1 MAGRTM
7 RLIGRRITQLKG
19 RHGGTRRGSGRP
31 KGAIR
36 RLSEQAIR
44 EAQQSGELPLD
55 YMLRIMRDE
64 SADDKRRD
72 LMAIAAAPYLH
83 ARLQRNLDAR
93 AGSAPLVG
101 NLIVKFGGDENK
113 ANSRKEHIA
122 EINSIKDID
131 TCSKDPA
138 VLHKPDD
145 QH

>member
-1 MAGRTM
+1 LVGRK
-7 RLIGRRITQLKG
+7 ITRLKG
-19 RHGGTRRGSGRP
+19 HGGKRRGSGRP

-36 RLSEQAIR
+36 RLSEAAIR

-64 SADDKRRD
+64 SANDARRD
-72 LMAIAAAPYLH
+72 IMAIAAAPYLH

-93 AGSAPLVG
+93 AGSVPLVG
-101 NLIVKFGGDENK
+101 NLIVKFGGDENE
-113 ANSRKEHIA
+113 ANSRKEIHIA
-122 EINSIKDID
+122 EINSIKDIG

>member
-1 MAGRTM
+1 MADRTM

-44 EAQQSGELPLD
+44 EARQSGELPLD

-72 LMAIAAAPYLH
+72 IMAIAAAPYLH
-83 ARLQRNLDAR
+83 ARLQKNLH
-93 AGSAPLVG
+93 AGADGGPLVG
-101 NLIVKFGGDENK
+101 NLIVKFIDGDEG
-113 ANSRKEHIA
+113 APA
-122 EINSIKDID
+122 ERG
-131 TCSKDPA
+131 A
-138 VLHKPDD
+138 Y
-145 QH
+145 